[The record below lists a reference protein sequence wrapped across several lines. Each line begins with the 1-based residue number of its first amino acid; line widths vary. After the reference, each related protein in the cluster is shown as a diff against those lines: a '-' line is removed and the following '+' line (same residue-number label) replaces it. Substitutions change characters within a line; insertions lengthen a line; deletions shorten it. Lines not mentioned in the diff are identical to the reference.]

1 MNSTYTGTRT
11 PDRHMNRYADADS
24 ISVVSF
30 ASKAP
35 NAVPF
40 FDIHIYGCKERNIH
54 LQNYRTMTEVL
65 DDVHYLTGREWFVD
79 VVRGTEIPA
88 EDQGRHAWSHG
99 AYRTD
104 FKLTDDI

>member
-1 MNSTYTGTRT
+1 MYNGTRT
-11 PDRHMNRYADADS
+11 PDRHMNRYATTETAA
-24 ISVVSF
+24 VVKF

-40 FDIHIYGCKERNIH
+40 FDIHLFSMDTGWVH
-54 LQNYRTMTEVL
+54 LQNYYTLMTVL
-65 DDVHYLTGREWFVD
+65 DDLHYLTGREWFVEKMT
-79 VVRGTEIPA
+79 GTEIPA
-88 EDQGRHAWSHG
+88 KSEGRHAWSHG

>member
-1 MNSTYTGTRT
+1 MYNGTRT
-11 PDRHMNRYADADS
+11 PDHHMNRYADATDV
-24 ISVVSF
+24 SVVKF

-40 FDIHIYGCKERNIH
+40 FDIHIFGIKLGRQIQ
-54 LQNYRTMTEVL
+54 LQNYYSMTAVL
-65 DDVHYLTGREWFVD
+65 DELHYLTGREWFVEK
-79 VVRGTEIPA
+79 VRGTEIPA